1 MILIILAI
9 LAMAA
14 MSWLFFFRGR
24 RSEVSSQG
32 IQIFNNVGDITF
44 STENR
49 LFKYIGYRDLPL
61 GNFNISVTVNSGQV
75 VFIPILLSSNH
86 SELGHELATIVD
98 VPYISNGRISGGTF
112 TGEIKSP
119 ADFRYSGNLK
129 NKALI
134 RVFYGVY

>member
-32 IQIFNNVGDITF
+32 IQTFNNVGDITF